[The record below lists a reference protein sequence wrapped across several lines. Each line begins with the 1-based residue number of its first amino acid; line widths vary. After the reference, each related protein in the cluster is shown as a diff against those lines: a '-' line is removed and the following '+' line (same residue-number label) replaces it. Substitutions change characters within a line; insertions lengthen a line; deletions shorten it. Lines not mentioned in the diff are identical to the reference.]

1 MNVPTLTGMETPPEN
16 VRALDYSNPLR
27 EQRRPAAL
35 LWLIA
40 VLSLFVALITGDA
53 VLDEFRHRERT
64 QAYIQYTVNQD
75 WRKQND
81 PSYVPPPFTGRKFV
95 YESPLELK
103 GFYACVLFGAIGA
116 LAFRSALRHRRPA
129 GHAG

>member
-1 MNVPTLTGMETPPEN
+1 MDPPPDDPR
-16 VRALDYSNPLR
+16 VLDYSNPLHEAPR
-27 EQRRPAAL
+27 SAAL

-40 VLSLFVALITGDA
+40 VVSLFVALITGDS

-64 QAYIQYTVNQD
+64 QAYVQYNVSQD

-95 YESPLELK
+95 YQTPFELK
-103 GFYACVLFGAIGA
+103 GFYVCALFGAIGG
-116 LAFRSALRHRRPA
+116 FVIRSALRRQRPV
-129 GHAG
+129 GHAS